1 MRRRAAEAKKYQVT
15 KLEDLR
21 ECDPQGQ
28 WPRIVA
34 VIDEFQYLFA
44 ERDAVSKTA
53 QALLEDIARR
63 GRSQGIHLVLASQDV
78 SGIEAFWGRAAIF
91 EQFVLRIALPRARRV
106 LDKTNDAPLELP
118 RWHAVVNHESGVKHG
133 NLVVRVPNAS
143 APGLMREEVQH
154 RLPADWY
161 DGFAEPRTFD
171 GSRAPRRRRAAG
183 AASAKA
189 TGAPPS
195 ARRSTWTRAPRSSSC
210 PMRPAATSPCS
221 ARSRA
226 PPSACSPPPPPG
238 CSRASRRSP
247 SRSCWRCWSR
257 RRSTPRSGC
266 ATGSST
272 TTSAWSRA
280 PRSRPRSRSS
290 GRRSPSA

>member
-1 MRRRAAEAKKYQVT
+1 M
-15 KLEDLR
+15 
-21 ECDPQGQ
+21 
-28 WPRIVA
+28 
-34 VIDEFQYLFA
+34 
-44 ERDAVSKTA
+44 
-53 QALLEDIARR
+53 
-63 GRSQGIHLVLASQDV
+63 LASQDV
-78 SGIEAFWGRAAIF
+78 SGIEAFWGRPAIF

-171 GSRAPRRRRAAG
+171 GSRAPAADELLERHRRRQPVRPRRPEDRPGREPRGRRAARCARPQRRRARRAAGPRRPRARHRRRRAARGLRAEVRRGRAGG
-183 AASAKA
+183 AGRRGGRRRAAA
-189 TGAPPS
+189 ARP
-195 ARRSTWTRAPRSSSC
+195 ARRPRRPRGRAR
-210 PMRPAATSPCS
+210 
-221 ARSRA
+221 
-226 PPSACSPPPPPG
+226 
-238 CSRASRRSP
+238 
-247 SRSCWRCWSR
+247 
-257 RRSTPRSGC
+257 
-266 ATGSST
+266 
-272 TTSAWSRA
+272 